1 MNTKRE
7 NEVMGAIV
15 ILGTDNTVNF
25 STIDKCN
32 DILDAFRE
40 DFPDDPFSDFIDR
53 FITACYNED
62 FRMICRCVQSAK
74 DWLLDD

>member
-25 STIDKCN
+25 LTIQKCN
-32 DILDAFRE
+32 DILDMFCK
-40 DFPDDPFSDFIDR
+40 DFPDDPFCDFINR
-53 FITACYNED
+53 FITACYDRN
-62 FRMICRCVQSAK
+62 FRMIHRCVQSAK